1 MSVSKRFFE
10 LDFLKGLAV
19 IGMIVFHLFF
29 ILDFFDILKNDV
41 QSGGFYILGQFVRFV
56 FLGLVGVGMV
66 ISSGRIFAAGGT
78 RRQVFF
84 RQWKRAL
91 IVFACGMI
99 VTFATYFAVPDL
111 FVRFGILHL
120 IGVSIFLWS
129 FMLGSKWMVLFLSLI
144 SLWLGGWIYGE
155 GPLDF
160 QIWWLNMQ
168 SVDYFPLFP
177 WTGIVGLGIFVGEL
191 LYPRGQAK
199 FRFLGTAPLSG
210 VVVSFFEFLSKRSLI
225 IYMTHVPVIILL
237 LGLFGIL
244 PLTVIF
250 S

>member
-1 MSVSKRFFE
+1 MSAGKRFFE
-10 LDFLKGLAV
+10 LDLLRGLAV
-19 IGMIVFHLFF
+19 IGMVIFHLFF
-29 ILDFFDILKNDV
+29 VLDFFDVLKNDV
-41 QSGGFYILGQFVRFV
+41 QGGWFYILGQFVRFA

-91 IVFACGMI
+91 IVFVCGMI
-99 VTFATYFAVPDL
+99 VTFATYLAVPL
-111 FVRFGILHL
+111 FFVRFGILHL

-129 FMLGSKWMVLFLSLI
+129 FMLGSKWVVLFLSLV
-144 SLWLGGWIYGE
+144 SFWLGGWIYGD
-155 GPLDF
+155 GPIDF
-160 QIWWLNMQ
+160 QIRWLNVQ

-177 WTGIVGLGIFVGEL
+177 WTGIVGLGIFVGEF
-191 LYPRGQAK
+191 LYPRGAAK
-199 FRFLGTAPLSG
+199 SRFLGTAPLSG

-225 IYMTHVPVIILL
+225 IYMTHVPAIILL
-237 LGLFGIL
+237 LVLLGIL